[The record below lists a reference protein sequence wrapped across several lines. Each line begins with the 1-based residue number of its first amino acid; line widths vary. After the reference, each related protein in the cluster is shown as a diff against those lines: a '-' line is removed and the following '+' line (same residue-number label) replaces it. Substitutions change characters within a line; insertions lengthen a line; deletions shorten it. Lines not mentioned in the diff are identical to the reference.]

1 MRQWRTKPV
10 APHSFEESKKENDYV
25 WKRKK
30 RTSFKSSLSLR
41 SWQCFV
47 LVSHERQEDEEWRGI
62 FGCICMQRSSC
73 LRNHSLPFLDFRCM
87 CLSFFSS
94 QRTQNTRRLV
104 LVCPVMS
111 LDNWLGV
118 FNVVSGSIDWREDT
132 RMYNSWMRNRL
143 EKQQQ
148 MHMRINGKRGSRFTV
163 IRWLES
169 KVLVCMNT
177 IRSQRDFLLVLE
189 EKKIML

>member
-1 MRQWRTKPV
+1 MRDKKTKSEGEYLAAFACKE
-10 APHSFEESKKENDYV
+10 APAWGIILFLFLTSVVCV
-25 WKRKK
+25 W
-30 RTSFKSSLSLR
+30 
-41 SWQCFV
+41 V
-47 LVSHERQEDEEWRGI
+47 
-62 FGCICMQRSSC
+62 
-73 LRNHSLPFLDFRCM
+73 
-87 CLSFFSS
+87 FFSS

-104 LVCPVMS
+104 LVCHVMS